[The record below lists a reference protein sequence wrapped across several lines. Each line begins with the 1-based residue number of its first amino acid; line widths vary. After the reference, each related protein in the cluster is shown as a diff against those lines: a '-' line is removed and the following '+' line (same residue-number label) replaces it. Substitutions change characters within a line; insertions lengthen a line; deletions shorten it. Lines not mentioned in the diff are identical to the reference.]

1 MFNRK
6 QKQRP
11 RRQTVHNRETKPT
24 FSYHASRSRTES
36 PVRSRL
42 GAETAKRING
52 PPWWHFAPSILAIAA
67 ITICLGYV
75 LGLSSDPKI
84 IQPAGSSS
92 VLLRPK
98 TIYQTAAQKLFKES
112 ILNRSKITIDT
123 AGITRKLKEQFPEL
137 SNVTIALPLIG
148 HRPLVYIEPSPPA
161 ISLIAGNGTFVVNA
175 LGKAIINTDQT
186 PLHTVKP
193 LPVVLD
199 QSGLTLKAGQAALPA
214 DYVNFIT
221 SVIAQLQAKKLEI
234 KSMTLPART
243 NQLDVQLNG
252 QPYTVKMN
260 LKDDSRQQI
269 GAFLAAKQMLEQT
282 SQVPGSYF
290 DVRVPERV
298 YYK

>member
-1 MFNRK
+1 MFRRK
-6 QKQRP
+6 QKQRL
-11 RRQTVHNRETKPT
+11 RRQTGQKREAKPT

-36 PVRSRL
+36 PARSRL

-84 IQPAGSSS
+84 IQPADSSS

-98 TIYQTAAQKLFKES
+98 VTYQTAAQKLFRES
-112 ILNRSKITIDT
+112 ILSRSKITIDT
-123 AGITRKLKEQFPEL
+123 GGITRKLKEQFPEL
-137 SNVTIALPLIG
+137 ANVTIALPLVG

-161 ISLIAGNGTFVVNA
+161 ISLIAGNGTFVINE

-282 SQVPGSYF
+282 NQVPGSYF